1 MVNNIQQ
8 VSDAL
13 LCSNCGACIAVCPKN
28 AISISSTTL
37 GRKFASVDD
46 NCIDCGLCL
55 NVCPSLDRQNLRAMH
70 ADKYVGEI
78 RNVYVGKST
87 NREIYNNSQSGGACM
102 SVISY
107 LFDTGAIDAAV
118 LCRMDYGNPP
128 EVKSFLVES
137 KEGLTNYQKSCYTP
151 VDLLSALREATSKK
165 AIAVV
170 GLPCHIQGA
179 ESLIRYHHRFH
190 NIRYKIG
197 LICDRTLCAGIQ
209 NVMLSVT
216 PPINILKRS
225 RYCGEISGQGNW
237 KTFIMPIRMPL

>member
-1 MVNNIQQ
+1 
-8 VSDAL
+8 
-13 LCSNCGACIAVCPKN
+13 
-28 AISISSTTL
+28 
-37 GRKFASVDD
+37 
-46 NCIDCGLCL
+46 
-55 NVCPSLDRQNLRAMH
+55 
-70 ADKYVGEI
+70 
-78 RNVYVGKST
+78 
-87 NREIYNNSQSGGACM
+87 M